1 MQGQAADWYD
11 RYITGK
17 NWKTNNIFAIIANG
31 NIGAMRVLALNALAA
46 NSLRLGSDAANY
58 AVANG
63 ALLVSNTIW
72 PGRELIG
79 VDDMWRQAGGQPT
92 NELPNFVNAAGNA
105 IVRNAGSLAGN
116 AGQPYVH
123 TGIHP
128 GQALHWLR
136 TQYPTILE

>member
-1 MQGQAADWYD
+1 MAVVSIGLPIFKGTEDNDLFIFIDLYRGYLNGIGIDPLDNVGGPPSGCERAMGILRSCMQGQAADWYD

-31 NIGAMRVLALNALAA
+31 NIAAMRALALNALAA

-79 VDDMWRQAGGQPT
+79 VDDM
-92 NELPNFVNAAGNA
+92 
-105 IVRNAGSLAGN
+105 
-116 AGQPYVH
+116 
-123 TGIHP
+123 
-128 GQALHWLR
+128 
-136 TQYPTILE
+136 